1 MFGHDVYNIPMS
13 PYPEALVR
21 LAAFPR
27 TPLWAGSSSLH
38 EMPRLRAALGARPRL
53 FIKRDDA
60 IPFGFGGNKVR
71 KLAFVGAAALADGAD
86 TLMTVGGV
94 QSNHCRATASA
105 ATALGLR
112 CVLVLNG
119 ARPDRLSGNLLLD
132 TLLGAEVH
140 FVARREDRAPTMAA
154 LAEDLRAKGRRPC
167 EIPLGASTPLGA
179 LGLAHA
185 VGELVD
191 QGLVPDVIVH
201 ASSSAGT
208 QAGLVAGCALHGLP
222 TRVIGVSA
230 DETAA
235 DLCAAVRG
243 VIAGV
248 GGLLGIDGERLAA
261 SCALDVDDARIGD
274 GYGIPTDASR
284 EAVDLFARTEA
295 VFVDHTYTAKAAAGL
310 MAALRSGALDT
321 AGTVLF
327 WHTGGQVGLLA

>member
-1 MFGHDVYNIPMS
+1 MS
-13 PYPEALVR
+13 PYPQALAR

-27 TPLWAGSSSLH
+27 TPLWAGASAVH
-38 EMPRLRAALGARPRL
+38 EMPRLRAALGAAPRL

-71 KLAFVGAAALADGAD
+71 KLAFVAARAMADGTD

-105 ATALGLR
+105 AAALGMR

-119 ARPDRLSGNLLLD
+119 TKPDRLSGNLLLD
-132 TLLGAEVH
+132 TLLGADVH
-140 FVARREDRAPTMAA
+140 YVARREDRAPTMAA
-154 LAEDLRAKGRRPC
+154 LAEQLRAEGRRPC

-185 VGELVD
+185 VGELVS

-208 QAGLVAGCALHGLP
+208 QAGLAAGCALHGLP
-222 TRVIGVSA
+222 TRVLGVSA

-235 DLCAAVRG
+235 DLRAAVRN
-243 VIAGV
+243 VIV
-248 GGLLGIDGERLAA
+248 GMGDLLEIDGEALAA
-261 SCALDVDDARIGD
+261 SCVLDVDDQRIGE
-274 GYGIPTDASR
+274 GYGIPTAASR
-284 EAVDLFARTEA
+284 EAVELFARTEA

-310 MAALRSGALDT
+310 IAAVR
-321 AGTVLF
+321 AGTLENARTVLF

>member
-1 MFGHDVYNIPMS
+1 MS
-13 PYPEALVR
+13 SYPEALAR

-27 TPLWAGSSSLH
+27 TPLWSGASALH
-38 EMPRLRAALGARPRL
+38 EMPRLRAALAAKPRL

-71 KLAFVGAAALADGAD
+71 KLAFVGAKAVADGAD

-94 QSNHCRATASA
+94 QSNHCRATAAA
-105 ATALGLR
+105 ATALGMR

-119 ARPDRLSGNLLLD
+119 ERPDRLSGNLLLD

-154 LAEDLRAKGRRPC
+154 IAEDLRRQGRRPC

-185 VGELVD
+185 VGELLG

-208 QAGLVAGCALHGLP
+208 QAGLTAGCALHGLP

-235 DLCAAVRG
+235 DLGAAVRR
-243 VIAGV
+243 VMAGM
-248 GGLLGIDGERLAA
+248 GDLLGLDGDDLAG
-261 SCALDVDDARIGD
+261 SCAVDVDDTRIGD

-284 EAVDLFARTEA
+284 EAAALLAQTEA
-295 VFVDHTYTAKAAAGL
+295 VFVDHWYTAKAAAGL
-310 MAALRSGALDT
+310 MAALRSGAFD
-321 AGTVLF
+321 AADAVLF